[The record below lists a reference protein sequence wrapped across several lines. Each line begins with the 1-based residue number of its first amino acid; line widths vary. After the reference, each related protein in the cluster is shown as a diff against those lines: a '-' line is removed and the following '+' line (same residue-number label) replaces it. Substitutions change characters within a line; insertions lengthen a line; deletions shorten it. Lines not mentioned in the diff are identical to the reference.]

1 MYNNKYLKT
10 TFLENHHKN
19 KTIMKYQSFFPFL
32 LMFALN
38 AALFSSCKKNNDSKI
53 NVQVTEV
60 TPNSGPYSTI
70 VTITGTGFSANAS
83 ENEVKFNGIDAV
95 VQNASSTQLTV
106 VVPKAGG
113 AGPVSV
119 TVEGKSDTWPFFN
132 YTFTTTVSTLAGST
146 QGFADG
152 TGSSAKFYLPTG
164 VATDA
169 QGNIYVTDDGNNRV
183 RKITPTGVVSTLAG
197 NGTQGFVDGNG
208 SSAEFNGPV
217 GIAVDAQE
225 NIYVVDNRNNCI
237 RKITPVGV
245 VSTYAG
251 NGTQGFADGDG
262 SSAEFSNPLGI
273 AADAQGNIYVADYGN
288 IRIRKITPDRMVSTL
303 AGNGTQGSADG
314 NGNSAEFNFPAGV
327 AVDAQGNMYVADLF
341 NNNIRKIT
349 SSGVVST
356 LAGNGTAG
364 YADGNG
370 SSAKFNQPTGI
381 TVDGQGNIYVTEQE
395 NSRIR
400 KITPA
405 EIVST
410 LAGDGTQG
418 FADGDGSSA
427 EFNYP
432 WGIDVDAQGNIYVAD
447 SFNNLI
453 RKIIQE

>member
-1 MYNNKYLKT
+1 
-10 TFLENHHKN
+10 
-19 KTIMKYQSFFPFL
+19 MKYQSSFPFL
-32 LMFALN
+32 LMLALS
-38 AALFSSCKKNNDSKI
+38 AVLFSSCKKNNDSKA
-53 NVQVTEV
+53 NVQITYI

-119 TVEGKSDTWPFFN
+119 TVAGKSDTWPFFN

-152 TGSSAKFYLPTG
+152 TGSSAKFYMPTG
-164 VATDA
+164 VATDV
-169 QGNIYVTDDGNNRV
+169 QGNIYVVDEFNNRI
-183 RKITPTGVVSTLAG
+183 RKITPTGVVSTFAG

-208 SSAEFNGPV
+208 SSAEFNSPL
-217 GIAVDAQE
+217 GIAADVQG
-225 NIYVVDNRNNCI
+225 NIYVADPGNNCI
-237 RKITPVGV
+237 RKITPAGV

-262 SSAEFSNPLGI
+262 SSAEFSLPYGI
-273 AADAQGNIYVADYGN
+273 AVDAQENVYVTDHGN
-288 IRIRKITPDRMVSTL
+288 IRIRKITPDRTVSTL
-303 AGNGTQGSADG
+303 AGNGTLGSIDG
-314 NGNSAEFNFPAGV
+314 NGSSAEFNSPLGIAT
-327 AVDAQGNMYVADLF
+327 DTQGNIYVADIF

-349 SSGVVST
+349 PSGVVST
-356 LAGNGTAG
+356 LAGNGMPG

-370 SSAKFNQPTGI
+370 SSAKFNQPMGVA
-381 TVDGQGNIYVTEQE
+381 VDGQGNIYVTEQV

-400 KITPA
+400 KITT
-405 EIVST
+405 EGIVST
-410 LAGDGTQG
+410 LAGDGSQG
-418 FADGDGSSA
+418 SADGIGSLA
-427 EFNYP
+427 KFNGP
-432 WGIDVDAQGNIYVAD
+432 EGVAVDAHGNIYIAD

-453 RKIIQE
+453 RKITQE